1 MQRGNSLENT
11 LMLEKIEGKGEEVT
25 GWDGGMASVTQWTY
39 IWANSGTQWRTR
51 EPGMLQSMGSQ
62 RLGHNW
68 VTEQQQLSSNDN
80 WNIVQLTLEQLG
92 LQAQTPPRQ
101 LKIRLQ
107 LVLCIHGSASVD
119 STNCGSCSTYSLKK
133 ICILSGPAYFKPV

>member
-62 RLGHNW
+62 RLGHNLE
-68 VTEQQQLSSNDN
+68 TEQQQ
-80 WNIVQLTLEQLG
+80 
-92 LQAQTPPRQ
+92 P
-101 LKIRLQ
+101 IRM
-107 LVLCIHGSASVD
+107 I
-119 STNCGSCSTYSLKK
+119 
-133 ICILSGPAYFKPV
+133 PFK